1 MVTFSFLGPKI
12 HILETEGSSE
22 MQCPQLLTQ
31 PNRSSASSPKPGQGY
46 AALWAGT
53 RKERSPVI
61 RLEMMRGRMSI
72 FSILMRMSPGKA
84 INMTTSGW
92 MGDARRSSPPHTA
105 PRMTPG
111 EEGRMESWSQVLS
124 SSGEQFHRLLSLVF
138 LPICPPNGLWTP
150 QHKDPIHGKKYRF
163 PCH

>member
-1 MVTFSFLGPKI
+1 MDGNFFFFRTKDSYLRKSRKFRNAMTTSADSVKQKLCFEPK
-12 HILETEGSSE
+12 
-22 MQCPQLLTQ
+22 
-31 PNRSSASSPKPGQGY
+31 AQGGLNY

-53 RKERSPVI
+53 RKELSPVI

-111 EEGRMESWSQVLS
+111 EEGRAES
-124 SSGEQFHRLLSLVF
+124 
-138 LPICPPNGLWTP
+138 
-150 QHKDPIHGKKYRF
+150 
-163 PCH
+163 